1 MSTAQSAYRNLLRA
15 TRIAF
20 KDDTIM
26 LNAAR
31 LSIRGEFGANAA
43 IEPTGPKYLAA
54 MQHADEVATI
64 LRQNVVQG
72 KKEGDTYKLR
82 IHEETER
89 GDNDSIKFAGKTP
102 GAGGGKCC
110 SS

>member
-1 MSTAQSAYRNLLRA
+1 
-15 TRIAF
+15 
-20 KDDTIM
+20 M

-72 KKEGDTYKLR
+72 KKEGDTYSLYTPHNSPVLHANRRPELR

-89 GDNDSIKFAGKTP
+89 GDNDSIKFAGKTL

-110 SS
+110 SSE